1 MAEFKKNW
9 VKTDELLPAQFNRI
23 ISNLEEINILALASS
38 GMGNEQLQSLDEII
52 STYSA
57 SENTVYFSS
66 WFNNVES
73 NVSLLA
79 KIVGFSWTKATFYPN
94 GQFIKWSELNRLE
107 TEMEYLYGVYANI
120 INHAVK
126 LPITLGMRQLF

>member
-1 MAEFKKNW
+1 MASFKTNW
-9 VKTDELLPAQFNRI
+9 VANDELLPAQFNRI
-23 ISNLEEINILALASS
+23 IDNLEEINILALASS
-38 GMGNEQLQSLDEII
+38 GMGNTSLEDLDLII
-52 STYSA
+52 SGYSA
-57 SENTVYFSS
+57 SEDTVYIAT
-66 WFNNVES
+66 WFNNIEA

-126 LPITLGMRQLF
+126 LPITLGIRSLF

>member
-1 MAEFKKNW
+1 MASFKTNW
-9 VKTDELLPAQFNRI
+9 VANNELLPAQFNRI
-23 ISNLEEINILALASS
+23 IDNLEEINILALASS
-38 GMGNEQLQSLDEII
+38 GMGNTSLEELDLII
-52 STYSA
+52 SGYSA
-57 SENTVYFSS
+57 SEDTVYLAT
-66 WFNNVES
+66 WFNNIEA

-126 LPITLGMRQLF
+126 LPITLGIRSFF